1 MPNQAFVLEGT
12 RENFSALVLE
22 NSRRGPV
29 LVDFWAPWA
38 GPSLRQKELL
48 QRLAQDYGGRFL
60 LVSLNTD
67 REKEVAH
74 GYGVKGLPSCKLF
87 RNGRVVEEVH
97 GMQTEADYR
106 ALIDRHLRPLAD
118 RAQAAAL
125 AAWEA
130 GEEGKA
136 IQVLAEAAMAEPDNP
151 AIPLMLAKLLMR
163 QGRHGEARDVL
174 AALPP
179 ALRTDGEVHRLHTH
193 LELIAAARDGGRA
206 ADAGAGGGR
215 AAQDGG
221 PKEDAG
227 PESTTPESRLAAAL
241 ARDPE
246 DHAARFALGARCV
259 VADDYAAALEH
270 FAELE
275 RRAPDY
281 RGGLAH
287 EALLLVLDLLGPDD
301 ERVRR
306 YRRTL
311 FGH

>member
-136 IQVLAEAAMAEPDNP
+136 IQVLAEAAVAEPDNP

-193 LELIAAARDGGRA
+193 LELIAAAV
-206 ADAGAGGGR
+206 AGGPEE
-215 AAQDGG
+215 AH
-221 PKEDAG
+221 

>member
-136 IQVLAEAAMAEPDNP
+136 IQVLAEAAVAEPDNP

-193 LELIAAARDGGRA
+193 LELIAAAV
-206 ADAGAGGGR
+206 AGG
-215 AAQDGG
+215 AEEAH
-221 PKEDAG
+221 

>member
-1 MPNQAFVLEGT
+1 MNNQAFVLEGT
-12 RENFSALVLE
+12 RENFATLVLE

-48 QRLAQDYGGRFL
+48 QRLAGEYGGRFL

-67 REKEVAH
+67 REKEVAQ

-87 RNGRVVEEVH
+87 RNGRVVEETH

-106 ALIDRHLRPLAD
+106 ALIDRNLRPLAN

-130 GEEGKA
+130 GEEDKA

-151 AIPLMLAKLLMR
+151 AIPLLLAKLLIR

-179 ALRTDGEVHRLHTH
+179 ALRTDGEVRRLHTH
-193 LELIAAARDGGRA
+193 LELILAAA
-206 ADAGAGGGR
+206 
-215 AAQDGG
+215 DGG
-221 PKEDAG
+221 PEEAE
-227 PESTTPESRLAAAL
+227 PESTTPHSRLAAAL
-241 ARDPE
+241 ELDPD

-259 VADDYAAALEH
+259 VADDYGAALEH

-281 RGGLAH
+281 RDGLAH
-287 EALLLVLDLLGPDD
+287 QALLLVLDLLGPDD